1 MYKFNRLLTK
11 DPSETSSLEY
21 IITTNYTVSI
31 FYYTDKC
38 LCLLNESTH
47 LN

>member
-31 FYYTDKC
+31 FYYTNTRFCVLTD
-38 LCLLNESTH
+38 
-47 LN
+47 